1 MARGRG
7 GGKQHGPRAPADDLA
22 FAEHPDGG
30 ASDRQEETL
39 PVWRVHLKGPQ
50 PSYPFAIPEAMR
62 GPKDAER
69 GTRLLGL
76 CNREAELVK
85 EGPHHAQPTATMQP
99 MSIGEYDSPHRD
111 GLQREPIKEQQVR
124 MGDHRGRCILIIL
137 GPDAAWALFQPHAM
151 VRATAHP
158 G

>member
-1 MARGRG
+1 
-7 GGKQHGPRAPADDLA
+7 LA

-30 ASDRQEETL
+30 AGDRQEAAL

-76 CNREAELVK
+76 CDREAELVK
-85 EGPHHAQPTATMQP
+85 EGTHHAQPTAPMQP
-99 MSIGEYDSPHRD
+99 ISIGEYDSPQRD
-111 GLQREPIKEQQVR
+111 GLQCETIKKQQVR
-124 MGDHRGRCILIIL
+124 MGDHRGLCLLLIL
-137 GPDAAWALFQPHAM
+137 GPDEAWALFQQHAM
-151 VRATAHP
+151 VRATTQP
-158 G
+158 S